1 MAPRHLDD
9 LDDTERQI
17 IIELQ
22 RDGRITTNALARKV
36 GVSEVTAR
44 RKLRRLQA
52 DGIIQIAAGVD
63 PFRVGLQSPAIVGVR
78 VDRDRLDEVARRLS
92 EHPWVRYLAAST
104 GNFHLTLE
112 VMAPSNE
119 ELAHFLLDEI
129 IAIDGVIDTETALV
143 LRMYKQPPDWSI
155 PESPEQAMDRES

>member
-1 MAPRHLDD
+1 
-9 LDDTERQI
+9 
-17 IIELQ
+17 
-22 RDGRITTNALARKV
+22 
-36 GVSEVTAR
+36 
-44 RKLRRLQA
+44 
-52 DGIIQIAAGVD
+52 
-63 PFRVGLQSPAIVGVR
+63 

-143 LRMYKQPPDWSI
+143 LRMYKQAPDWSI